1 MENANAS
8 RRLKQSVKK
17 LDDILEEAKRENII
31 EINSRNQ
38 DRYRFKTTLETLT
51 EEIAERQI
59 DKRNVQSE
67 LLKKESILTKL
78 KEKKENLE

>member
-31 EINSRNQ
+31 EINARNQ
-38 DRYRFKTTLETLT
+38 DRYRFKMTLETLT
-51 EEIAERQI
+51 EEIAER
-59 DKRNVQSE
+59 
-67 LLKKESILTKL
+67 
-78 KEKKENLE
+78 